1 MNKHIQPCFSNL
13 ILNKII
19 EQGILFY
26 STTSGAND
34 VQGTI
39 IVKFK
44 YKTAGKEVLQKLSLA
59 NAKNI
64 VLPWAATGCYQS
76 ERVDQNPQ
84 STLVI
89 NSKSIDH

>member
-13 ILNKII
+13 ILNKIT

-44 YKTAGKEVLQKLSLA
+44 YKTAGK
-59 NAKNI
+59 
-64 VLPWAATGCYQS
+64 
-76 ERVDQNPQ
+76 
-84 STLVI
+84 
-89 NSKSIDH
+89 